1 MLKILILF
9 IIFYLTKKV
18 ILEKTLQPLF
28 IRGLFLT
35 NRLFLIHH
43 GESGILFLIAGVFG
57 GFSKNISTNSIFTLK
72 YNIIFFILLFLFF

>member
-35 NRLFLIHH
+35 NRLFLINH
-43 GESGILFLIAGVFG
+43 GEIGILSLITGVFG